1 MLFSAETVSSSVL
14 PLHSPVDFKVL
25 RETVHFVAQL
35 PPFSWPLVQLLL
47 VNEVH
52 VMLMVD
58 LIQGPRFSAVL
69 WLLTLASAVVLPSIT
84 SVFCL
89 YWLVILIIIY

>member
-1 MLFSAETVSSSVL
+1 MDFKVPRE
-14 PLHSPVDFKVL
+14 PVDFV
-25 RETVHFVAQL
+25 TQL
-35 PPFSWPLVQLLL
+35 PPFSSPVVQLLL

-58 LIQGPRFSAVL
+58 LIQGPRLSSVL